1 MTSWGTERSF
11 PLVGGT
17 ITGARGGAES
27 AAVMGFVATAAVAGG
42 ALHVAGSGPVDPL
55 RTVISDYV
63 MVPGGYAL
71 LALAAVALA
80 AASLAL
86 AAGLFR
92 SGLPRPGLP
101 ATLLV
106 IGAVALLVAG
116 AVPTNLPGQPV
127 DVAAMIHRVA
137 GGATFISLPLAGWLI
152 ARRAATG
159 SGEWRARAALLRWSG
174 VLAGIITA
182 GFLVA
187 QIPIVIG
194 GSPLFPYVG
203 GAERLVC
210 ATVMVVLV
218 TTARVMWT
226 ATAGAVA
233 PRAARS
239 SGPIGA
245 VELGAV
251 VGVELPM
258 VGLGRVA

>member
-1 MTSWGTERSF
+1 MTTWGVRDAA
-11 PLVGGT
+11 
-17 ITGARGGAES
+17 TGARRGAES
-27 AAVMGFVATAAVAGG
+27 AAVMGFVATAAVAAG

-86 AAGLFR
+86 AAGLLR

-101 ATLLV
+101 VTLLV
-106 IGAVALLVAG
+106 AGALALLVAG

-127 DVAAMIHRVA
+127 DIAAMVHRTA

-159 SGEWRARAALLRWSG
+159 TGEWRAGAGFLRWSG
-174 VLAGIITA
+174 AAAAFVTV
-182 GFLVA
+182 GFLVM

-194 GSPLFPYVG
+194 GSPLLPYVG
-203 GAERLVC
+203 GAERVAC

-226 ATAGAVA
+226 ATVGAVA
-233 PRAARS
+233 PRAARMPA
-239 SGPIGA
+239 PISADFGH
-245 VELGAV
+245 
-251 VGVELPM
+251 VELPAL
-258 VGLGRVA
+258 GLGRVA

>member
-1 MTSWGTERSF
+1 
-11 PLVGGT
+11 
-17 ITGARGGAES
+17 
-27 AAVMGFVATAAVAGG
+27 MGFVATAAVAAG

-63 MVPGGYAL
+63 VVPGGYAL

-86 AAGLFR
+86 AAGLLR

-101 ATLLV
+101 ACLLV
-106 IGAVALLVAG
+106 MGALALLVAG

-127 DVAAMIHRVA
+127 DVAAMVHRAA

-152 ARRAATG
+152 ADRAATAT
-159 SGEWRARAALLRWSG
+159 GEWLTRAALLRWSAA
-174 VLAGIITA
+174 VAGSVTV
-182 GFLVA
+182 GFLAA

-203 GAERLVC
+203 GAERAAC
-210 ATVMVVLV
+210 ATVMMVLV

-233 PRAARS
+233 PRAARVRA
-239 SGPIGA
+239 PIGA

-251 VGVELPM
+251 MGVELPM
-258 VGLGRVA
+258 VGLGRA